1 MMSSINAIGMILI
14 VLGSI
19 ALAVGVFVL
28 FLFIKR
34 RIDHFIF
41 GSEDIAEIVAM
52 LIFAGIGICLIAI
65 SPNQQKRIK
74 MFYELKPA
82 CHEETINCLQDKAKW
97 YKDSVEYHI
106 PPRERTNLEIIDS
119 LKTFVNQ
126 YEKGNN

>member
-1 MMSSINAIGMILI
+1 MMSSINAIGTILI

-19 ALAVGVFVL
+19 ALSVGAFVL

-34 RIDHFIF
+34 RIDHYIF

-52 LIFAGIGICLIAI
+52 LIFAGIGICLISI
-65 SPNQQKRIK
+65 SPNQQTRIK

-82 CHEETINCLQDKAKW
+82 CHEETIKCLQDKAKW
-97 YKDSVEYHI
+97 YKDSIEYHI

-119 LKTFVNQ
+119 LKTFINQ

>member
-1 MMSSINAIGMILI
+1 MMSSINAIGTILI

-19 ALAVGVFVL
+19 ALSVGAYVL

-34 RIDHFIF
+34 RIDHYIF

-52 LIFAGIGICLIAI
+52 LIFAGIGICLISI
-65 SPNQQKRIK
+65 SPNQQTRIK

-82 CHEETINCLQDKAKW
+82 CHEETIKCLQDKAKW
-97 YKDSVEYHI
+97 YKDSIEYHI
-106 PPRERTNLEIIDS
+106 PPRERTTLEIIDS

>member
-1 MMSSINAIGMILI
+1 MMSSINAIGTILI

-19 ALAVGVFVL
+19 ALSVGAFVL

-34 RIDHFIF
+34 RIERDIF

-52 LIFAGIGICLIAI
+52 LIFAGIGICLISI
-65 SPNQQKRIK
+65 SPNEQTRIE

-82 CHEETINCLQDKAKW
+82 CHEETINCLKDKAKW
-97 YKDSVEYHI
+97 YKDSLEYHI
-106 PPRERTNLEIIDS
+106 PPKERTELEIIDS

>member
-1 MMSSINAIGMILI
+1 MMSSINAIGTILI

-19 ALAVGVFVL
+19 ALSVGAFVL

-34 RIDHFIF
+34 RIDRDIF

-52 LIFAGIGICLIAI
+52 LIFAGIGICLISI
-65 SPNQQKRIK
+65 SPNKQTRIE

-82 CHEETINCLQDKAKW
+82 CHEETINCLKDKAKW
-97 YKDSVEYHI
+97 YKDSLEYHI
-106 PPRERTNLEIIDS
+106 PPKERTELEIIDS

>member
-14 VLGSI
+14 ILGSI
-19 ALAVGVFVL
+19 ALSVGAFVL

-34 RIDHFIF
+34 RVDRFIF

-52 LIFAGIGICLIAI
+52 LIFIGIGICLITI
-65 SPNQQKRIK
+65 SPNRQTRIE

-82 CHEETINCLQDKAKW
+82 CHEETINCLKDKAKW
-97 YKDSVEYHI
+97 YNDSIKYNI
-106 PPRERTNLEIIDS
+106 PPKERTDLEIIDS

-126 YEKGNN
+126 YEKGKN

>member
-1 MMSSINAIGMILI
+1 MMSSINAIGVILI

-19 ALAVGVFVL
+19 ALGVGAFVL

-34 RIDHFIF
+34 RVDRFIF

-52 LIFAGIGICLIAI
+52 LIFIGIGICLIAI
-65 SPNQQKRIK
+65 SPNKQTRIE

-82 CHEETINCLQDKAKW
+82 CHEETINCLKDKAKW
-97 YKDSVEYHI
+97 YKDSIEYHV
-106 PPRERTNLEIIDS
+106 PPKGRTDLEILDS

-126 YEKGNN
+126 YEKGKN

>member
-1 MMSSINAIGMILI
+1 MMSSINAIGTILI

-19 ALAVGVFVL
+19 ALSVGAFVL

-34 RIDHFIF
+34 RIYYYAFD
-41 GSEDIAEIVAM
+41 SEDIAEIVAT
-52 LIFAGIGICLIAI
+52 LIFAGIGICLISI

-82 CHEETINCLQDKAKW
+82 CQEETIDCLQDKAKW

>member
-1 MMSSINAIGMILI
+1 MMSSINAVGTILI
-14 VLGSI
+14 VLSSI
-19 ALAVGVFVL
+19 ALSVGAFVL

-34 RIDHFIF
+34 RIERDIF

-52 LIFAGIGICLIAI
+52 LIFAGIGICLISI
-65 SPNQQKRIK
+65 SPNKQTKIE

-82 CHEETINCLQDKAKW
+82 CHEETINCLKDKAKW
-97 YKDSVEYHI
+97 YKDSLEYHI
-106 PPRERTNLEIIDS
+106 PPKERTELEIIDS

>member
-14 VLGSI
+14 ILGSI
-19 ALAVGVFVL
+19 ALSVGAFVL

-34 RIDHFIF
+34 RIDRFIF

-52 LIFAGIGICLIAI
+52 LIFIGIGICLITI
-65 SPNQQKRIK
+65 SPNRQTRIE

-82 CHEETINCLQDKAKW
+82 CHEETIKCLQDKAKW

-106 PPRERTNLEIIDS
+106 PPRERTTLEIIDS